1 MPIRR
6 VILVL
11 IVLLGLVLL
20 TAAPQ
25 AQAQQ
30 RIHIVQPGETLSRI
44 ALRYGVTVQQIAAA
58 NGIVNPSLIY
68 VGQRLVIPGTEPPP
82 PSGNTTTYTVQRGD
96 NLTRIAGRFNTTVA
110 VLIQLNGLT
119 NPNLLYV
126 GQVLIVP
133 APDGQPAPTAT
144 PTQGQP
150 SQPTATQAAP
160 TATPA
165 PEQVTHVVQRGETLS
180 GIAVRYGTT
189 VQQLVLHNK
198 RSNPSL
204 IYPGQ
209 VLIIRR
215 GPAPPATPAPPTATS
230 APGTATSAP
239 PTAVPGRVTHTVQ
252 RGETL
257 SGIAVRYGVTVQRLV
272 LLNNLSNPNLIYPG
286 QVLIIHPG
294 PTPTATSV
302 PPTATIAPTS
312 TRDPNVTPTAGPTP
326 LPGGIPTPTPIVR
339 TGTVPQDAENLL
351 ANPGFEGSTR
361 QVGSS
366 IVRVFEGWEPF
377 YCAQPYTAAP
387 CPAARQGAGNPS
399 NLLMG
404 RPEYDSI
411 STANRVHGG
420 STAQHWA
427 CRYITCRAGVYQTV
441 ETNPGDLCEAG
452 AFVQSLST
460 HSANL
465 VSDLA
470 LGSDRENSTWRIKV
484 DLNGGDDAFAE
495 GSNMLLSPGFSYN
508 QGVYDRYA
516 HVSYVFN
523 ATGPRTTVF
532 FEDFRLWPFMRNIS
546 YLDDAYVRCVT
557 P

>member
-11 IVLLGLVLL
+11 IVLLALVLA
-20 TAAPQ
+20 TTVPR

-30 RIHIVQPGETLSRI
+30 RVHIVQPGETLTRI
-44 ALRYGVTVQQIAAA
+44 AARYGVTVQQIAAA

-68 VGQRLVIPGTEPPP
+68 VGQRLVIPGTEAPP

-110 VLIQLNGLT
+110 VLVQLNGLT

-126 GQVLIVP
+126 GQVLVVP
-133 APDGQPAPTAT
+133 APDGQPAAPTAT

-150 SQPTATQAAP
+150 A
-160 TATPA
+160 TATPV
-165 PEQVTHVVQRGETLS
+165 PEQVTHTVQRGETLS

-189 VQQLVLHNK
+189 VQQLVL
-198 RSNPSL
+198 
-204 IYPGQ
+204 
-209 VLIIRR
+209 
-215 GPAPPATPAPPTATS
+215 
-230 APGTATSAP
+230 
-239 PTAVPGRVTHTVQ
+239 
-252 RGETL
+252 
-257 SGIAVRYGVTVQRLV
+257 
-272 LLNNLSNPNLIYPG
+272 LNNLSNPNLIYPG
-286 QVLIIHPG
+286 QVLIIRRG
-294 PTPTATSV
+294 PTPTATPA
-302 PPTATIAPTS
+302 PPTATVAPTN
-312 TRDPNVTPTAGPTP
+312 TPDPNVTATASPTP

-339 TGTVPQDAENLL
+339 TGTVPGDAENLL

-361 QVGSS
+361 RVNSS
-366 IVRVFEGWEPF
+366 IVNVFEGWEPF
-377 YCAQPYTAAP
+377 YCAQPYTDAP

-404 RPEYDSI
+404 RPEYNSI

-420 STAQHWA
+420 STAQYWA
-427 CRYITCRAGVYQTV
+427 CRYITCRAGVYQTI

-508 QGVYDRYA
+508 EGVYDRYA
-516 HVSYVFN
+516 FVSYTFT
-523 ATGPRTTVF
+523 ATGPQTTVF

-546 YLDDAYVRCVT
+546 YLDDAYIRCVT